1 MNGVVMLESEY
12 FVESAIRTPIE
23 FWRRFRM
30 NKELF
35 INIFIG
41 VRAYDEYFLC
51 NTPDFMGSP
60 MCANAQLL

>member
-23 FWRRFRM
+23 FWRRFMM

-41 VRAYDEYFLC
+41 V
-51 NTPDFMGSP
+51 
-60 MCANAQLL
+60 